1 MPSKKKGNKN
11 IRRTPGPDT
20 PAAGGVHKDKGSE
33 GGGCDPADKDAVIPT
48 PDTGMT
54 SIPIGTP
61 MSREELA
68 ALKKRAEK
76 LDKDASLPPTDNG
89 D

>member
-1 MPSKKKGNKN
+1 MGFGGSSLQCY
-11 IRRTPGPDT
+11 
-20 PAAGGVHKDKGSE
+20 AAGCEGDGVESDGVVS
-33 GGGCDPADKDAVIPT
+33 GTTIPT
-48 PDTGMT
+48 PDTTGMT